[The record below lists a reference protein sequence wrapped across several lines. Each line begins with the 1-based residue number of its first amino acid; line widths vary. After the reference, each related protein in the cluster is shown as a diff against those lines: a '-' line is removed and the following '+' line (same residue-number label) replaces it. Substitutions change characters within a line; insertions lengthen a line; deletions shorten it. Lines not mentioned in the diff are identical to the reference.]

1 MKAEHIKELEG
12 VKAQLADIAVAIE
25 PIVDHLRCILTETDG
40 ECYDDDG
47 RDTAKG
53 LLSNLIEKLDQL
65 SNENDIVLEV
75 EDIIHFNRTV
85 NYDGSIPAPI
95 ATNPDLFGGREFH
108 HD

>member
-47 RDTAKG
+47 RYTAKG

-75 EDIIHFNRTV
+75 EDIINFNRTV
-85 NYDGSIPAPI
+85 NNDRSIPASDR
-95 ATNPDLFGGREFH
+95 NQPDLFDGREYH